1 MRLPKLSHEQLLFV
15 WALCIVAM
23 TGGGLYLGKQAVRV
37 LHRVD
42 GLVAKVAA
50 DEDVLA
56 RKTTDMVDSARVATS
71 EAAQASIEQR
81 TLARKNAEQL
91 GTTLH
96 DLDALV
102 QKTNTQ
108 LNETVLPQATATFG
122 TIQTQFNNV
131 GNATTGAMNATT
143 KMAQDADRV
152 IGDPNVGKIL
162 QSIADTG
169 VNIQRGTKDTADI
182 LDIALGKVKEGTK
195 KKSIAWA
202 LFMFLVRTGAG
213 AGGWRH

>member
-1 MRLPKLSHEQLLFV
+1 MKLPKLSYEQLLFV
-15 WALCIVAM
+15 LAFCAVAL
-23 TGGGLYLGKQAVRV
+23 TGGGFYLEKQAVKV
-37 LHRVD
+37 LLRVD
-42 GLVAKVAA
+42 GFIAKTATDEDTIARKFTDMIDSGRVAA
-50 DEDVLA
+50 
-56 RKTTDMVDSARVATS
+56 S
-71 EAAQASIEQR
+71 EAAQASLEQR
-81 TLARKNAEQL
+81 TLARQNAEQL
-91 GTTLH
+91 GTTLK
-96 DLDALV
+96 DLDTLV
-102 QKTNTQ
+102 KRTDSQ
-108 LNETVLPQATATFG
+108 LNETVLPQAASVLKTADKQLTDIGTAT
-122 TIQTQFNNV
+122 
-131 GNATTGAMNATT
+131 TTTMNATT

-195 KKSIAWA
+195 KKSIAWS